1 MLDCEQKIYNSKCES
16 HIGDVGIKHVMVLR
30 CFYSAVTDEGNST
43 QKSEGIYWIEKDTL
57 QKIRKY

>member
-43 QKSEGIYWIEKDTL
+43 QKSEGIY
-57 QKIRKY
+57 